1 LSRPHRAC
9 CELLRA
15 GAATGRSPRP
25 TRASRPRRGRAR
37 PTGPRTP
44 ARQTRSAARA
54 TTGTGAARG
63 GRSGG
68 DGRNG
73 ARRGSR
79 RRRATGTQAAPPP
92 TANENL
98 AHFYD
103 TLGEKRHAE
112 QQVKQLFDIAAKTG
126 LALDQ
131 GDYKFSVDKG
141 SRVAAYQVTLP
152 VKGAYQNIWQ
162 FSLQALTAIPFAS
175 LDDIAFRR
183 ETISEPVVEARL
195 RFTLYLKEKP

>member
-1 LSRPHRAC
+1 MNAAALMLRLRLAAMRLGVAGC
-9 CELLRA
+9 TALALLLA
-15 GAATGRSPRP
+15 GALALAWSIK
-25 TRASRPRRGRAR
+25 
-37 PTGPRTP
+37 
-44 ARQTRSAARA
+44 ARQLAAA
-54 TTGTGAARG
+54 PLPAAP
-63 GRSGG
+63 
-68 DGRNG
+68 
-73 ARRGSR
+73 AQL
-79 RRRATGTQAAPPP
+79 TQAAPPP
-92 TANENL
+92 TSNENL
-98 AHFYD
+98 DHFYAS
-103 TLGEKRHAE
+103 LGEKRYAE

-131 GDYKFSVDKG
+131 GDYKFSVDKA

-162 FSLQALTAIPFAS
+162 FSMQALTAIPFAA